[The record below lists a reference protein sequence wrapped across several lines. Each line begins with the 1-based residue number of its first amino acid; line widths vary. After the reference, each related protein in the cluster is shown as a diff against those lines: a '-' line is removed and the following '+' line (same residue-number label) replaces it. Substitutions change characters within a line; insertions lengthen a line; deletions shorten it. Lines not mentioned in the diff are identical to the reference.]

1 VRVVATSAGEITVR
15 SGVED
20 LLILKSTASSFQGY
34 PKDEFTT
41 LPEADD
47 RIFATSLAA
56 MWTWEGEPPDYNAA
70 NDAILAALLR
80 PFALNHSP
88 SVQTTLFQMGEAAL
102 AACPDIARIHLAMPN
117 KHYIPIDLGRFG
129 RENRNEIFLPT
140 DEPHGQI
147 EATLSRT

>member
-1 VRVVATSAGEITVR
+1 MITVE
-15 SGVED
+15 SGIED
-20 LLILKSTASSFQGY
+20 LLVLKSTASSFKDY

-41 LPEADD
+41 LPETDD

-56 MWTWEGEPPDYNAA
+56 TWTWSGEPADYRTA
-70 NDAILAALLR
+70 NETVLAALLR

-117 KHYIPIDLGRFG
+117 KHYLPIDLGRFG
-129 RENRNEIFLPT
+129 RENRNDIFLPT

-147 EATLSRT
+147 EATLTRA